1 MICPLCQNE
10 NLTESNF
17 CGFCGKLLPNL
28 PQIPKPEGDIS
39 DAEKSI
45 NDAETLVEKIRD
57 ENSPEHLK
65 KIFED
70 AEFILDEIL
79 IEKKPDEFET
89 SRPIIK
95 PSMPL
100 MNK

>member
-1 MICPLCQNE
+1 MICSLCQNE

-17 CGFCGKLLPNL
+17 CGICGKPLPKL

-39 DAEKSI
+39 DAGKVI
-45 NDAETLVEKIRD
+45 NETETLADKIRD

-79 IEKKPDEFET
+79 LEKKPEDFEK
-89 SRPIIK
+89 SNPIIK

-100 MNK
+100 MDK